1 METKYIPQETADQ
14 IIKFMEIC
22 EEVHPNIA
30 FKVIDTEGCAI
41 YTRNIEKV
49 ISEIDGGDEEFGF
62 NIIDRQTKDV
72 LGWFCILPYEEDFI
86 CDYSDN
92 DFCKEV
98 YDRLEN
104 EFGK

>member
-1 METKYIPQETADQ
+1 METKYILQETADQ
-14 IIKFMEIC
+14 IIRFMEIC
-22 EEVHPNIA
+22 KEVHPNIA
-30 FKVIDTEGCAI
+30 FKVRDTEGCVI

-49 ISEIDGGDEEFGF
+49 IFEIDGGDEEFGF
-62 NIIDRQTKDV
+62 NIIDRQTKEV

-86 CDYSDN
+86 CDCSDN

-98 YDRLEN
+98 CDRLEN